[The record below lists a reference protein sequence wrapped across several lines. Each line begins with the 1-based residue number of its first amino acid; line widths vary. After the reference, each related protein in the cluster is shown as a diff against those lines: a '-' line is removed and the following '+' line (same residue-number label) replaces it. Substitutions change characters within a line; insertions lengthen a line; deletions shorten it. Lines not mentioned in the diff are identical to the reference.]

1 MIYTVTLNPAVDK
14 TVMIPNFT
22 SGAVNRIQKI
32 RIDAGGKGINVSK
45 CLQSL
50 GLDSTVCAILGGNS
64 GNRILSMVNEMGLT
78 VLAVTV
84 DGETRTNLKIVD
96 TERHENTD
104 INEPGPAVGED
115 TLLELRERIAQGITA
130 GDILILSGSLPK
142 GVQPSL
148 YGEWIRYFAALGVTV
163 ILDADGEPMRLG
175 VQAKPGLIKPN
186 DLELSRLVGKPLET
200 EEDLILAGKALQAS
214 GIREVLISRGEKGA
228 LYLAEDGIY
237 RAEGLTV
244 PVLSTVGAGD
254 SMVAAVACGLEKG
267 MPASDRL
274 RLAVAMGS
282 ASVTCS
288 GTQAPEADLV
298 WELYEKVS
306 VCSVP

>member
-14 TVMIPNFT
+14 TVTIPNFS

-50 GLDSTVCAILGGNS
+50 GLDSRVCAILGGNS
-64 GNRILSMVNEMGLT
+64 GNQILSMVKEMGMT
-78 VLAVTV
+78 VLAVAV

-104 INEPGPAVGED
+104 INEPGPVVGEAI
-115 TLLELRERIAQGITA
+115 LLELRDRIARDITV
-130 GDILILSGSLPK
+130 GDIVILSGSLPK

-148 YGEWIRYFAALGVTV
+148 YGDWTRYFASLGVTV
-163 ILDADGEPMRLG
+163 ILDADGEQMRLG
-175 VQAKPGLIKPN
+175 VQAKPYLIKPN
-186 DLELSRLVGKPLET
+186 DLELSRLVGRTLET
-200 EEDLILAGKALQAS
+200 EEDLILAGKALQDS

-228 LYLAEDGIY
+228 LYLAADGIY

-254 SMVAAVACGLEKG
+254 SMVAAVAYGLEKG
-267 MPASDRL
+267 LTAPERL

-288 GTQAPEADLV
+288 GTQAPDAKLV

-306 VCSVP
+306 ICSVP

>member
-14 TVMIPNFT
+14 TVTIPNFT
-22 SGAVNRIQKI
+22 SGTVNRIQNV

-50 GLDSTVCAILGGNS
+50 GLGSMICAILGGNS
-64 GNRILSMVNEMGLT
+64 GNQILSMVKEMGLT
-78 VLAVTV
+78 VLTVTV
-84 DGETRTNLKIVD
+84 DGETRTNLKVVD

-104 INEPGPAVGED
+104 INEPGPVVGET
-115 TLLELRERIAQGITA
+115 TLLELRGRIAEGISA
-130 GDILILSGSLPK
+130 GDIVIFSGSLPK
-142 GVQPSL
+142 GVQTSL
-148 YGEWIRYFAALGVTV
+148 YGEWSRYFAALGATV

-175 VQAKPGLIKPN
+175 VEAKPYLIKPN
-186 DLELSRLVGKPLET
+186 DLELSRLVGRTLET
-200 EEDLILAGKALQAS
+200 EEDLILAGKALQNS

-228 LYLAEDGIY
+228 LYLTEDGIY

-254 SMVAAVACGLEKG
+254 SMVAAVAYGIEKR
-267 MPASDRL
+267 MSASDRL

-288 GTQAPEADLV
+288 GTQAPDSKLV

-306 VCSVP
+306 VQMI